1 MTPGPCLVWRAW
13 HFVSC
18 RVRFVVSMREHVRRK
33 KAVIIRLHTRCTCTL
48 AGRYRLH
55 DRACFFFNFKHFSEK
70 KATMLSLIDTPN
82 SSLLANAAQTL
93 KPSGMLTLDLVS
105 QVSGTP
111 VGICVEGAFVHKF
124 LVLTR

>member
-1 MTPGPCLVWRAW
+1 
-13 HFVSC
+13 
-18 RVRFVVSMREHVRRK
+18 
-33 KAVIIRLHTRCTCTL
+33 
-48 AGRYRLH
+48 
-55 DRACFFFNFKHFSEK
+55 
-70 KATMLSLIDTPN
+70 MLSLIDTPN

-124 LVLTR
+124 LVLTDSATFCQLPAADIDAFSDLRCCALEGNPLGLGAGEPFILSLTFAESTVHPTAVQLTLR